1 MQGPSVTFERLHRRP
16 FLLHFST
23 FVHQK
28 SSRLPGSNNTKWRC
42 LGQVAHLEL
51 QRQVHLGV
59 LRLRRIHLAQPH
71 HLVLLEPVKTRS
83 SLFGGTATGVFGA
96 TQASPLG
103 SSAPTFGASSAP
115 AFGST
120 PAFGSGASVFGQK
133 PATPFGGFGSTPPQ
147 ANPFGSATFGQSQPA
162 FGSPSFGSTTPAFG
176 ASTSAFGSTPFGST
190 PPAFGASSAPAFGA
204 ATTPAFGASSAPAF
218 GASSAPAFGASSTS
232 LFGSTT
238 PAFGQSASTFGSS
251 TAPAFGS
258 TSVFGG
264 GGSSPFGA
272 STTPAFGSSPSF
284 GASTFTS
291 PSFGAQASGSR
302 ATPYV
307 ATTDAEAGVSGQIG
321 KLMSICAIPAY
332 KNKSPEELRWE
343 DYQAGDKGGP
353 SPLAQQ
359 QQQTGGLFG
368 QAAPAS
374 PFGAASVATP
384 TPNPFGSTTSNLF
397 GSKPAGPFAVPSTGS
412 AFSSS
417 SPFGSLTTGSAF
429 GQPTSSAFGSGLTSS
444 PFGTGSTPAFGSTF
458 GSSSSAFG
466 TPTPSFTSTPFSTAN
481 IFSSGTSTF
490 GSNPFAQS
498 QASSSL
504 FPGSN
509 QPFGSSASAFNTP
522 ALGSNIFGSSSS
534 MFSASKPQTMSMP
547 GTSLFGGIQPNPAQ
561 QQQSFGFPTL
571 GQSQPQAN
579 SFGATPTLGGGLTS
593 FAQQPSVPVPV
604 TNPFGTLPA
613 LPQMS
618 IGRSAGMGPSVQYGI
633 SSLPVSERPAQ
644 VRSTSLLTPR
654 HITRSRFRMQARRY
668 HPNKDSPKLSFFSD
682 GEEGSSTPKADALF
696 VPRENPRALFIR
708 PQPLDHSPSSPASAS
723 LKIREIGTPLKQG
736 NGALEETAPQAQGT
750 ESPIQEGPNTSV
762 GMTSSSQEATAAT
775 KNGIKSNGTNGT
787 HVEHTHR
794 GNGYMSITGHRAGEA
809 AVAYEHGADIEALM
823 PKLRH
828 SDYYVKPRVQ
838 ELAAKER
845 AEPGYCRRVKGFEVG
860 RQGYGLV
867 RFLGETDVR
876 GLDLESIIQFNRC
889 EVLVYM
895 DETKKPPPG
904 VGLNK
909 PAEITLLNVKYIDKK
924 SGQHLSE
931 GPEVEKFEKKL
942 KKKTEEQGAEF
953 ISYDAVKGEW
963 TFRVLHFSKYGFEE
977 RVIDAI
983 LR

>member
-1 MQGPSVTFERLHRRP
+1 MALFGSSSPFGASTPSPFGSTSTSPNPFCGTTPSSPFGTSQSNSIFGAKPFGSPTF
-16 FLLHFST
+16 
-23 FVHQK
+23 
-28 SSRLPGSNNTKWRC
+28 G
-42 LGQVAHLEL
+42 
-51 QRQVHLGV
+51 
-59 LRLRRIHLAQPH
+59 AQ
-71 HLVLLEPVKTRS
+71 TGS

-120 PAFGSGASVFGQK
+120 PAFGSGTSVFGQK
-133 PATPFGGFGSTPPQ
+133 PATPFGGFGSTSTQ
-147 ANPFGSATFGQSQPA
+147 ANPFGSTTFGQSQPA
-162 FGSPSFGSTTPAFG
+162 FGSPSFGSTAPAFG

-190 PPAFGASSAPAFGA
+190 TPSFGASSAPAFGA

-218 GASSAPAFGASSTS
+218 GASTAPAFGASSAPAFGASSTP

-238 PAFGQSASTFGSS
+238 PAFGQSTPAFGSS
-251 TAPAFGS
+251 ATPAFGS
-258 TSVFGG
+258 TSVFGAA
-264 GGSSPFGA
+264 GSSPFGA
-272 STTPAFGSSPSF
+272 STTPAFGSSPTF
-284 GASTFTS
+284 GSSTFTS
-291 PSFGAQASGSR
+291 PSFGAQASGSKG
-302 ATPYV
+302 TSYV

-321 KLMSICAIPAY
+321 KLMSICAMPAY

-353 SPLAQQ
+353 SPLSQQ
-359 QQQTGGLFG
+359 PTGGLFG

-374 PFGAASVATP
+374 PFGAAPVSTP
-384 TPNPFGSTTSNLF
+384 TPNPFGSTTTNIF
-397 GSKPAGPFAVPSTGS
+397 GNKPAGPFAAPSTGS

-417 SPFGSLTTGSAF
+417 SPFGSLTTGSGF
-429 GQPTSSAFGSGLTSS
+429 GQPTSSAFGTGLSSS

-466 TPTPSFTSTPFSTAN
+466 PSTPSFTSTPFSTPS
-481 IFSSGTSTF
+481 IFSSG
-490 GSNPFAQS
+490 
-498 QASSSL
+498 
-504 FPGSN
+504 
-509 QPFGSSASAFNTP
+509 SAFNTP
-522 ALGSNIFGSSSS
+522 ALGSNLFGSSSS
-534 MFSASKPQTMSMP
+534 IFSTSKPPTISMP
-547 GTSLFGGIQPNPAQ
+547 GTSLFGGIQQNPAQ
-561 QQQSFGFPTL
+561 QQQSFGFPSL
-571 GQSQPQAN
+571 GLSQPQVN
-579 SFGATPTLGGGLTS
+579 TFGTTPTLGGGLTS

-604 TNPFGTLPA
+604 TNPFGNLPA

-633 SSLPVSERPAQ
+633 SSLPVSERPTQ

-654 HITRSRFRMQARRY
+654 HITQRSRVRMQARRY
-668 HPNKDSPKLSFFSD
+668 HPNKDSPKVSFFSD

-708 PQPLDHSPSSPASAS
+708 PQTDHSPSSLSAPLKLSEINTPA
-723 LKIREIGTPLKQG
+723 KQG
-736 NGALEETAPQAQGT
+736 NGVLEETVPPVEVT
-750 ESPIQEGPNTSV
+750 ESHAQEGPSSAAGLTSL
-762 GMTSSSQEATAAT
+762 SHEATAST
-775 KNGIKSNGTNGT
+775 KNASKPNGT

-845 AEPGYCRRVKGFEVG
+845 AEPGYCRKVKGFEVG

-876 GLDLESIIQFNRC
+876 GLDLESIVQFNRC

-909 PAEITLLNVKYIDKK
+909 PAEITLFNVKYIDKK
-924 SGQHLSE
+924 TGQHLFE
-931 GPEVEKFEKKL
+931 GPEVERFEKKL

-953 ISYDAVKGEW
+953 ISYDPVKGEW
-963 TFRVLHFSKYGFEE
+963 TFRVLHFSKYGFQE
-977 RVIDAI
+977 RVFESII
-983 LR
+983 R